1 MPSYSYVAIDK
12 SGKERKSTIQADS
25 PEQAAEHIR
34 KAALVPVEVKEVGL
48 LEKDI
53 KVGGG
58 GKKVKAKDLSVFC
71 RQLVSMLQ
79 AGVTIVDSLGML
91 EKQTENKR
99 LAAAIHETKSEVERG
114 HTLSEA
120 MANQDKVF
128 PEMLINMVAA
138 SETTGNI
145 EIAFGRMAIQF
156 DKSSKISGMLKK
168 SMAYPIVLLIV
179 MIVIVI
185 VMVVKIIPGYAT
197 TFADQGM
204 ELPAIT
210 RGMMVMSE
218 FITKRWFVCIAIIVV
233 AVLGIKAYKGTESG
247 AMFFGKLAIRI
258 PIFGKLNLKT
268 YSSQFARTL
277 STMMSS
283 GITMIDALDAVMKT
297 MKNQVFLKH
306 LQEAREEVAKGVP
319 LSEPLRQGELF
330 PPMVV
335 HMISIGEE
343 TGDMQGM
350 LDKLADYYDEEVE
363 MTTQTVMAAMEPMI
377 IVMMAVVVII
387 LVAAIFAPM
396 MSMYNMVG
404 NS

>member
-1 MPSYSYVAIDK
+1 MPSYSYTAIDK
-12 SGKERKSTIQADS
+12 SGKERKATIEADS
-25 PEQAAEHIR
+25 PEMAAEHIR
-34 KAALVPVEVKEVGL
+34 KASLVPVEIKEVGL
-48 LEKDI
+48 LEQDI
-53 KVGGG
+53 KLGGG
-58 GKKVKAKDLSVFC
+58 GKKVKPKDLSVFC

-91 EKQTENKR
+91 EEQTENKR
-99 LAAAIHETKSEVERG
+99 LAAAIHATKGEVERG

-128 PEMLINMVAA
+128 PEMLVNMVEAG
-138 SETTGNI
+138 ETTGNI
-145 EIAFGRMAIQF
+145 ELSFARMAVQF

-168 SMAYPIVLLIV
+168 SLAYPIVLLIV

-197 TFADQGM
+197 TFAEQGM
-204 ELPAIT
+204 DLPAIT
-210 RGMMVMSE
+210 QAMMNMSD
-218 FITKRWFVCIAIIVV
+218 FLTKRWYICIAGIVLLV
-233 AVLGIKAYKGTESG
+233 VGIRAYKHTESG
-247 AMFFGKLAIRI
+247 AMVFGKLAIKV
-258 PIFGKLNLKT
+258 PVFGKLNLKT

-277 STMMSS
+277 STLMSS
-283 GITMIDALDAVMKT
+283 GITMIDAIDAVMKT
-297 MKNQVFLKH
+297 MKNALFLKQ
-306 LQEAREEVAKGVP
+306 LRDAKEEVAKGVP
-319 LSEPLRQGELF
+319 LSEPLKQGQLF

-377 IVMMAVVVII
+377 IVMMAVVVVI

>member
-1 MPSYSYVAIDK
+1 MPSYSYTAIDK
-12 SGKERKSTIQADS
+12 SGKERKATIEADS
-25 PEQAAEHIR
+25 PEMAAEHIR
-34 KAALVPVEVKEVGL
+34 KASLVPVEIKEVGL
-48 LEKDI
+48 LEQDI
-53 KVGGG
+53 KFGGG
-58 GKKVKAKDLSVFC
+58 GKKVKPKDLSVFC

-91 EKQTENKR
+91 EEQTENKR
-99 LAAAIHETKSEVERG
+99 LAAAIHATKGEVERG

-128 PEMLINMVAA
+128 PEMLVNMVEAG
-138 SETTGNI
+138 ETTGNI
-145 EIAFGRMAIQF
+145 ELSFARMAVQF

-168 SMAYPIVLLIV
+168 SLAYPIVLLIV

-185 VMVVKIIPGYAT
+185 VMVVKIIPGYAE
-197 TFADQGM
+197 TFAEQGM
-204 ELPAIT
+204 DLPAIT
-210 RGMMVMSE
+210 QAMMDMSD
-218 FITKRWFVCIAIIVV
+218 FLTKRWYICIASIVLLV
-233 AVLGIKAYKGTESG
+233 VGIRAYKHTESG
-247 AMFFGKLAIRI
+247 AMVFGKLAIKV
-258 PIFGKLNLKT
+258 PVFGKLNLKT

-277 STMMSS
+277 STLMSS
-283 GITMIDALDAVMKT
+283 GITMIDAIDAVMKT
-297 MKNQVFLKH
+297 MKNALFLKQ
-306 LQEAREEVAKGVP
+306 LRDAKEEVAKGVP
-319 LSEPLRQGELF
+319 LSEPLKQGQLF

-377 IVMMAVVVII
+377 IVMMAVVVVI

-404 NS
+404 TS

>member
-1 MPSYSYVAIDK
+1 MPSYSYTAIDK
-12 SGKERKSTIQADS
+12 SGKERKATIEADS
-25 PEQAAEHIR
+25 PEMAAEHIR
-34 KAALVPVEVKEVGL
+34 KASLVPVEIKEVGL
-48 LEKDI
+48 LEQDI
-53 KVGGG
+53 KFGGG
-58 GKKVKAKDLSVFC
+58 GKKVKPKDLSVFC

-91 EKQTENKR
+91 EEQTENKR
-99 LAAAIHETKSEVERG
+99 LAAAIHATKGEVEKG

-128 PEMLINMVAA
+128 PEMLVNMVEA

-145 EIAFGRMAIQF
+145 ELAFARMAVQF
-156 DKSSKISGMLKK
+156 DKSSKLSGMLKK
-168 SMAYPIVLLIV
+168 SLAYPIVLLIV

-185 VMVVKIIPGYAT
+185 IMVVKIIPGYAE
-197 TFADQGM
+197 TFAEQGM
-204 ELPAIT
+204 KLPAIT
-210 RGMMVMSE
+210 QGMMTMSE
-218 FITKRWFVCIAIIVV
+218 FLTKRWYICIVSIVV
-233 AVLGIKAYKGTESG
+233 LVLGIRAYKHTESG
-247 AMFFGKLAIRI
+247 AMVFGKLAIKV
-258 PIFGKLNLKT
+258 PVFGKLNLKT

-277 STMMSS
+277 STLMSS
-283 GITMIDALDAVMKT
+283 GITMIDAIDAVMKT
-297 MKNQVFLKH
+297 MKNALFLKQ
-306 LQEAREEVAKGVP
+306 LRDAKEEVAKGVP
-319 LSEPLRQGELF
+319 LSEPLKQGQLF

-377 IVMMAVVVII
+377 IVVMAVVVVI

-396 MSMYNMVG
+396 MSMYNMAG
-404 NS
+404 NA